1 MRAHGPRARSLECCS
16 RMVRG
21 PCQLAHHRP
30 PTRVAPLARSDA
42 NGDGVLEFHEFSAFW
57 SDSFGDTGDDLL
69 RESVSSS
76 KKKSSSSSG
85 SSGSGGKGKTPKA
98 KDIKLQTAAEL
109 EAKLA
114 AAQEEAKKLE
124 DSATDAVGLSFE
136 RRLGAALIRNDKG
149 NELKAGK
156 LDKYLTSLVRKWD
169 SNGDGC
175 ARHPSPA

>member
-1 MRAHGPRARSLECCS
+1 M
-16 RMVRG
+16 
-21 PCQLAHHRP
+21 
-30 PTRVAPLARSDA
+30 
-42 NGDGVLEFHEFSAFW
+42 LEFHEFSAFW
-57 SDSFGDTGDDLL
+57 SDSFGDAGDELL

-76 KKKSSSSSG
+76 KKKSSSGSG
-85 SSGSGGKGKTPKA
+85 GSGGKGKIPRA

-114 AAQEEAKKLE
+114 AEQEEAKKLE
-124 DSATDAVGLSFE
+124 DSASDAAGLSFE

-156 LDKYLTSLVRKWD
+156 LDKYLTNLVRKWD

-175 ARHPSPA
+175 ARHPSPAQPLKRVSFRSPAFAPARPRA